1 MIHMRAEKKETGL
14 RKREIAQAALDVMSA
29 HGLRGLSIAAVARRV
44 GLSPS
49 AIYRHY
55 TGKDQVLDAALEYLR
70 DVFLGNVAAVA
81 AESDD
86 PLRRLHLLV
95 RRHLD
100 FFMRNIALPRIIFS
114 DESIAARPERRARV
128 YRLVRSYLDAIA
140 AIVRD
145 GQERGLLARRVD
157 PETAAL
163 LFLGTVQPGGFL
175 RLLSGG
181 QFDVAAHLDRVWP
194 LYEALLSPSGT
205 EPARAARRPAP
216 RRAKG
221 RDPGRK

>member
-1 MIHMRAEKKETGL
+1 MIHMRAEKRDTEL
-14 RKREIAQAALDVMSA
+14 RKKQIAEAALDVMSS
-29 HGLRGLSIAAVARRV
+29 HGIRGLSIAAVARRV
-44 GLSPS
+44 GLTPS

-55 TGKDQVLDAALEYLR
+55 TGKDQVLDAALAYLHET
-70 DVFLGNVAAVA
+70 FLGNVAAVI
-81 AESDD
+81 AETDD
-86 PLRRLHLLV
+86 PFRRLRLLV

-114 DESIAARPERRARV
+114 DESIAARPDRRARV
-128 YRLVRSYLDAIA
+128 YRIVRSYLDAIA
-140 AIVRD
+140 GIVRD
-145 GQERGLLARRVD
+145 GQERGLLAARVD

-163 LFLGTVQPGGFL
+163 LFIGTVQPGGFL

-181 QFDVAAHLDRVWP
+181 EFDTAAHLDRVWP

-205 EPARAARRPAP
+205 APKQAARRPAP

-221 RDPGRK
+221 SGPRRT